1 MVPVANS
8 SNSSRSVFH
17 HLKKTLEERESS
29 HVISTEDVFTP
40 GLAGVSTSGCISIK
54 REQREGGGEIQE
66 IEFRNCSSFPELF
79 SSLFFVVSHTITP
92 GFPVSVS
99 ATACYPSKAF
109 PRKLQTFCPAGVGS
123 VRTSCRCLLS
133 SVRMVA
139 KLPGSDARN
148 MVNVSS
154 YMRTC
159 GRVTPLT
166 PARI

>member
-1 MVPVANS
+1 MLSPLRMFSHRDWQEFLLLDAFQLNV
-8 SNSSRSVFH
+8 SR
-17 HLKKTLEERESS
+17 
-29 HVISTEDVFTP
+29 
-40 GLAGVSTSGCISIK
+40 G
-54 REQREGGGEIQE
+54 REGGGEIQE

-99 ATACYPSKAF
+99 ATACCPSKAF

-133 SVRMVA
+133 SVRMA
-139 KLPGSDARN
+139 AELPGSDARN

-154 YMRTC
+154 YTRTC